1 MLAREVARVARCYR
15 KRLAVCKPGLDQFPE
30 RAANMAI
37 FIASA
42 SARDAVLRNS
52 LRAYPIE
59 LSEQGLVDELV
70 LGSSLYLTGQ
80 KA

>member
-1 MLAREVARVARCYR
+1 
-15 KRLAVCKPGLDQFPE
+15 
-30 RAANMAI
+30 MAI

-70 LGSSLYLTGQ
+70 LCSSLYLTGQ